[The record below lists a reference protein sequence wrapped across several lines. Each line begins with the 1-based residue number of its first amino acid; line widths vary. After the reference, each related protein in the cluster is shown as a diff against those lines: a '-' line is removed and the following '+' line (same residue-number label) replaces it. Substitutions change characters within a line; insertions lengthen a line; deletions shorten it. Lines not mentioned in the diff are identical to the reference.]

1 MGHLLELFFA
11 FLKIGLISF
20 GGGYASLPVIQEII
34 VEENGWL
41 SLREMTDVVTISQ
54 LTPGPIAVNAASFV
68 GTKLAGVLGA
78 IVATLGVVFPQTV
91 IMLVLAYFLFK
102 GKQMGWLNKMLEAL
116 RPGVVGLIAS
126 ASLDMVVT
134 AVFPDFT
141 LASVD
146 VIALTGFIV
155 GMALSFRKLR
165 PSTIILVGAGLGLA
179 LGAIERYLI

>member
-1 MGHLLELFFA
+1 
-11 FLKIGLISF
+11 
-20 GGGYASLPVIQEII
+20 
-34 VEENGWL
+34 
-41 SLREMTDVVTISQ
+41 
-54 LTPGPIAVNAASFV
+54 
-68 GTKLAGVLGA
+68 
-78 IVATLGVVFPQTV
+78 
-91 IMLVLAYFLFK
+91 MLVLAYFLFK

-134 AVFPDFT
+134 AVFPEFT